1 MYKNECSK
9 KKPTDFLPQLDESIP
24 ILRLEGGNNDSNL
37 PEIEDLSLSEFDD
50 FFNLLG
56 ENTNNR
62 NQGEASEIQIKYN
75 TLQKEILLLKE
86 EH

>member
-9 KKPTDFLPQLDESIP
+9 KKPTDFLPQLDEQIP
-24 ILRLEGGNNDSNL
+24 ILRLEGGNYDYNL

-56 ENTNNR
+56 EANSNKN
-62 NQGEASEIQIKYN
+62 
-75 TLQKEILLLKE
+75 
-86 EH
+86 